1 MVRKQLRLQR
11 AIEAAPG
18 LRRELAMHSDEF
30 RRAFLEANR
39 AYAALGIRY
48 ALVGGLA
55 AGAYGA
61 PRVTRDIDFL
71 VGSEAFVH
79 RGPLIAFAVAMPL
92 QAYSVAI
99 DPIPLPEDETQ
110 AIALARSLTDPHMD
124 VSLGVEVP
132 MLDATALAYM
142 KLATPRFKDLGDVV
156 AMLLAGT
163 IDRDQLREYVAAD
176 PSIEARYEAALEELN
191 REDA

>member
-1 MVRKQLRLQR
+1 
-11 AIEAAPG
+11 
-18 LRRELAMHSDEF
+18 MHSDEF

-163 IDRDQLREYVAAD
+163 IDREQLREYVAAD

-191 REDA
+191 RDEDA